1 MSANSLGTLSLDLI
15 VQTGGFE
22 AGMDQAARIA
32 DRKTRQIEQQAIQR
46 AKAIELAFGNMA
58 RGIAAPLAGAASIA
72 GLASSVN
79 TAVDSLADLKDMAEK
94 TGAAVGNLSALKD
107 LAKIGNHDM
116 GEVEG
121 GIIRLNKALHGTD
134 DESKGAGK
142 ALAAMGLD
150 LKKLRD
156 MDPAEAMLE
165 LAKAQENFADGGGK
179 SAAMMAIL
187 GKNGAAL
194 IPYLKD
200 LAEQGQLVGK
210 VTTEQA
216 IAADEYQKNVKKLQF
231 AWGDLSKQMA
241 VAVVG
246 PAKDITD
253 WMVKAQKEGGALNAV
268 FVGLGMSMAK
278 AMGVEINPTQR
289 AENQVNDLF
298 KELQEKRRIAEQQR
312 SAGWSVGD
320 WLAEGTERDI
330 KAIEAKLKG
339 AIASRNR
346 LLQKASDE
354 SAPKSTALNTQNFGS
369 TPKAPDTPDP
379 HANDYSKTI
388 QGLNEKIAVQTED
401 LLSVE
406 KLTQAQKEY
415 AKFQADI
422 SSGALVLTESQKQ
435 VAGAY
440 WEVYRARTAQN
451 ETDKADKK
459 AGTML
464 DDYKRAN
471 ELITD
476 RIGRESELATMSQRS
491 LAIAQALYKVEDD
504 GKAIRERIIRDIED
518 ETAQKRALI
527 GAETELALQRARV
540 ASATGNSFDSQK
552 TFAFGWK
559 KAFNSYAE
567 DAGNA
572 AKQAQDT
579 FQSVTGVLENAIV
592 QFTTTG
598 KLAFKD
604 FAKSVLQS
612 LAQIAAKQAA
622 MGLAKLAIGAVGSMF
637 GPSTSSAGPSAAA
650 GGGTWLGNTSS
661 YSLNANAKGG
671 VYSSPSLHQY
681 ANQIHDTPKL
691 FQFAKGGVF
700 AEAGPEAIMPL
711 SRGADGKLGV
721 RAEGGHGDVSVTNNI
736 TINSDGSSKVETHTG
751 NEGKRL
757 GDMMANACR
766 QVLVEEMRSGGMLSA
781 VKAR

>member
-79 TAVDSLADLKDMAEK
+79 TAIDSLADLKDMAEK

-107 LAKIGNHDM
+107 LAKVGNHDM
-116 GEVEG
+116 GEVES

-459 AGTML
+459 ATTMV
-464 DDYKRAN
+464 DDYKRTN

-518 ETAQKRALI
+518 ETAQKRALA
-527 GAETELALQRARV
+527 GAETELALQRERV
-540 ASATGNSFDSQK
+540 TAATAKSYDSQNSFQ
-552 TFAFGWK
+552 FGWK

-622 MGLAKLAIGAVGSMF
+622 MGLANLAISAVGSMF
-637 GPSTSSAGPSAAA
+637 SSSTSSSG
-650 GGGTWLGNTSS
+650 GNTTPGYSS
-661 YSLNANAKGG
+661 GDLGSGIRANAKGG
-671 VYSSPSLHQY
+671 VYTSPSLHQY

-721 RAEGGHGDVSVTNNI
+721 RAEGGHGDVSVNVTVNVA
-736 TINSDGSSKVETHTG
+736 SDGSSKVEATTG
-751 NEGKRL
+751 NGAKQL
-757 GDMMANACR
+757 GDMIAGTCR
-766 QVLVEEMRSGGMLSA
+766 QVIVQEMRTGGMLSA